1 MNRWTSSRTLVATGV
16 VLALALAVLAP
27 AATASAEQRRSRASA
42 GREQCSSSQIDV
54 GGTCTPAAEAAREIV
69 STTRSVMSELDAKAV
84 ILRVDV
90 GDRTIVNRGLGI
102 SQVGAPA
109 TPNMKFRPGA
119 MSIPLLTTLAL
130 QLQDDGRLSLDDTL
144 SKWYPDYPNADRVTL
159 RMLASVTSGYPD
171 YIQENPPFQA
181 AQLAEPF
188 RQWTD
193 DELLDFAFA
202 QPVVCDPGT
211 CFHYAHTNFILLGR
225 VIEQV
230 TKKSVTELMQERFL
244 RPLGMRDTK
253 ITKFPAIPP
262 PALHA
267 YTDER
272 GVYEESTGWSPSW
285 GLGNGLIMTSTARDM
300 IKLIDA
306 VGTGELVSK
315 SAASEQVEPL
325 SQGLPGTPSGI
336 NYGLGIVVGNNGWV
350 FQNPIFNGYAGILA
364 YLPSQKLS
372 ILIENTHGP
381 NAAPG
386 SSISTEIFKAVTEY
400 LTPDDPI

>member
-1 MNRWTSSRTLVATGV
+1 VLGCATLLPT
-16 VLALALAVLAP
+16 
-27 AATASAEQRRSRASA
+27 AATASAAAGSRA
-42 GREQCSSSQIDV
+42 GTQQCRADEFAV
-54 GGTCTPAAEAAREIV
+54 GGACTSFERVAEELV
-69 STTRSVMSELDAKAV
+69 SITRGVMTQEDAKAV
-84 ILRVDV
+84 ILRVDA
-90 GDRTIVNRGLGI
+90 GDGTIVNRGLGD
-102 SQVGAPA
+102 SQAGSPA
-109 TPNMKFRPGA
+109 NPRMKFRPGA
-119 MSIPLLTTLAL
+119 MTIPLLTTIAL
-130 QLQDDGRLSLDDTL
+130 QLQEKDRLSLDDTL
-144 SKWYPDYPNADRVTL
+144 SKWYPEYPNADRVTL

-193 DELLDFAFA
+193 DELLDYAFA
-202 QPVVCDPGT
+202 LPVVCDPGT

-230 TKKSVTELMQERFL
+230 TGKTITELIKERFL
-244 RPLGMRDTK
+244 GPLGMRDTK

-300 IKLIDA
+300 ITLIDA
-306 VGTGELVSK
+306 VGTGALLSK
-315 SAASEQVEPL
+315 ASARQQVEPL
-325 SQGLPGTPSGI
+325 SQGLPGAPPV
-336 NYGLGIVVGNNGWV
+336 NYGLGIVVGSNGWV
-350 FQNPIFNGYAGILA
+350 FQNPVFNGYAGILA
-364 YLPSQKLS
+364 YLPSQELS

-381 NAAPG
+381 NAVPG
-386 SSISTEIFKAVTEY
+386 SSIATSIFQAITKY
-400 LTPDDPI
+400 LTPNDPV